1 MFYKVLFIL
10 AIINFVR
17 EINRYFKEYKAVQTK
32 TGNTAAQ
39 TDVPVEL
46 YIKVGVSALFYIM
59 VLALCAM
66 PRLLWW

>member
-17 EINRYFKEYKAVQTK
+17 EMNRYFKEYKAVQT
-32 TGNTAAQ
+32 NTDNVAAQ
-39 TDVPVEL
+39 ADIPVEL
-46 YIKVGVSALFYIM
+46 YIKMGLSVLFHIM

>member
-10 AIINFVR
+10 TIINFVR
-17 EINRYFKEYKAVQTK
+17 EINRYFKEYKAVQAK
-32 TGNTAAQ
+32 TDNTAAQ
-39 TDVPVEL
+39 TDVPIEL
-46 YIKVGVSALFYIM
+46 YIKVGLSALFHIM